1 MSFLTMLVTGLRFAA
16 QGVAS
21 LAKHALILAGAL
33 AVSLALA
40 AYSHPD
46 LLAQGEQWLYDR
58 LYERKVA
65 AASLD
70 IEPAALDRVT
80 AVDPLELTEEQAAAV
95 FWLSR
100 KYKVAPEPLG
110 ALVAQ
115 AYQLGEKRGL
125 DPKLILSVMAIESRF
140 NPYAQS
146 SVGAQ
151 GLMQVMT
158 RVHEEKYQHFGGT
171 LAAFD
176 PVSNM
181 QVGSLILKDCIT
193 RFGGVQAGLV
203 CYVGAAKLPNDGGYS
218 SKVLAVHEDLK
229 EATRNSAKVLSRD
242 FKLAQ
247 AKRSGEPQ
255 LHVGKALAK
264 QAAQAQGSKIQPVD
278 AALGDLAALVEKGK
292 SQAQLLA
299 HSGAEGA
306 APQATQ

>member
-1 MSFLTMLVTGLRFAA
+1 MSLTRMSGMAVRGMARGLT
-16 QGVAS
+16 S
-21 LAKHALILAGAL
+21 LMKNVLLLAGAL
-33 AVSLALA
+33 VAFAALA
-40 AYSHPD
+40 VYAHPD
-46 LLAQGEQWLYDR
+46 LLEKGEGWLYTH

-80 AVDPLELTEEQAAAV
+80 AIDPLDLTEEQAAAV

-100 KYKVAPEPLG
+100 KYKVAPQPMG

-115 AYQLGEKRGL
+115 AYELGKKRDL

-158 RVHEEKYQHFGGT
+158 SVHEEKYEHFGGT

-181 QVGSLILKDCIT
+181 QVGSLILKDCIN
-193 RFGGVQAGLV
+193 RFGGVQPGLV

-218 SKVLAVHEDLK
+218 EKVLAVHEELK
-229 EATRNSAKVLSRD
+229 TATRNTAKVLSSD

-247 AKRSGEPQ
+247 AKRSGTPKIDVE
-255 LHVGKALAK
+255 KAL
-264 QAAQAQGSKIQPVD
+264 SKSGVTKTPDPMVPVV
-278 AALGDLAALVEKGK
+278 GEGIEQSIEDLAAVMSQSKAASPYLVAK
-292 SQAQLLA
+292 
-299 HSGAEGA
+299 
-306 APQATQ
+306 TQ